1 MNDQYLNS
9 ISSSCDGSQRPFRT
23 QGTWEGLTVFLDDL
37 LPFTDRRLVRS
48 NGTSMVIYPTL
59 QRNKTL
65 LLSTSILQPQLLR
78 SDDGRQGCAATFK
91 VRRDR
96 IEHLVHPQ
104 VDVSGYAV
112 RRMDVIEC
120 AIGKMVLEP
129 T

>member
-9 ISSSCDGSQRPFRT
+9 ISSSCDGSQRQFRT

-78 SDDGRQGCAATFK
+78 GDDGRQGRAAAFK
-91 VRRDR
+91 VRRDCV
-96 IEHLVHPQ
+96 EHLVHLQ
-104 VDVSGYAV
+104 VNVSGYVV
-112 RRMDVIEC
+112 RS
-120 AIGKMVLEP
+120 LE
-129 T
+129 

>member
-9 ISSSCDGSQRPFRT
+9 ISSSCDGSQRQLRT
-23 QGTWEGLTVFLDDL
+23 QGTGEGLTVFLDDL

-78 SDDGRQGCAATFK
+78 GDDGRQGRAAAFK

-96 IEHLVHPQ
+96 VEHLVHTQ
-104 VDVSGYAV
+104 VNVSGNAV
-112 RRMDVIEC
+112 RRMDVVEC
-120 AIGKMVLEP
+120 AIGKMVL
-129 T
+129 